1 MYDKNTVLAFIDA
14 LKFGHL
20 PNTKD
25 ECVFDCNI
33 YHVYETGCPFKER
46 CEQDRPVACIMKRED
61 LRSAYQLYVAKY
73 NPDIPIELKINDI
86 LVLKQFVDDPVDAMK
101 ALPNDN
107 IIPVLRKI
115 VKESALWEDN
125 DKE

>member
-1 MYDKNTVLAFIDA
+1 MIT
-14 LKFGHL
+14 
-20 PNTKD
+20 
-25 ECVFDCNI
+25 
-33 YHVYETGCPFKER
+33 
-46 CEQDRPVACIMKRED
+46 
-61 LRSAYQLYVAKY
+61 AYRNYVAKN

-86 LVLKQFVDDPVDAMK
+86 LVLKQFVDSPVDAMK